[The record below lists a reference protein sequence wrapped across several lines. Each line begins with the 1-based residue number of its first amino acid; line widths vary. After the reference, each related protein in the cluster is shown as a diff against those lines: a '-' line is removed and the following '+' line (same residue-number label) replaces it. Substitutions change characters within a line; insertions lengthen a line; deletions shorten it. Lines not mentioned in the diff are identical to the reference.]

1 MKKHNATDKQET
13 IFETEYRLRKE
24 AKELAK
30 KHVDVK
36 PIRYDLKK

>member
-1 MKKHNATDKQET
+1 MRNKIEKFIEET
-13 IFETEYRLRKE
+13 SPEPILII

-36 PIRYDLKK
+36 PIRYLLK